1 MKKEIQTNKK
11 GNPWDHL
18 PDAPLYSDN
27 KQSKGNPWD
36 HLPDAPMAPSVNAP
50 EKSFK
55 EKMKEKWKENKKDN
69 RSVGEI
75 WKDGQHNRELATQ
88 KMGDKLQA
96 FAPTVKSAVAGYA
109 GGTVDAVVGLP
120 YNLLTLAFNA
130 LKNSD
135 YNKQLTDEE
144 RQQLEALS
152 GGEFA
157 MAPSTAPDIST
168 APSAV
173 ETIDKGIDNL
183 TNDYT
188 KTPESQKHL
197 QEGIKAAAST
207 LSAGG
212 LAKKAIAMGA
222 KGVGKALNAF
232 GSTKPLN
239 VISAGVGSAQTSK
252 ALDEGKSFGNALLHG
267 MLDAQLPFLAKD
279 IAKKVVQGGF
289 RSVGAGASNF
299 KNNWNAINTAEKMG
313 IELPMSVASDSKLV
327 SLGNQ
332 YVAKAPYLG
341 VKLAQKNERFITPL
355 KENVEKIAESIGQ
368 QRTPE
373 FQEFIS
379 NLYGESQKLLTPK
392 DVIAPNNLV
401 KAALDLKKDLS
412 LTTIVSPETEE
423 ALKWI
428 DKVLKGNTFNGKKA
442 VPTEVERLVNTKIN
456 LNNIINWE
464 TPNGVK
470 KTLRRLSHAVKKDLE
485 EAGKT
490 NNDWWQKFQEA
501 DKTAAKSFKRERY
514 DRIFEG
520 VVNEKDVYG
529 FNHNKFVDKFDK
541 NKDRLKK
548 DLSGEDFQTLENTAK
563 LSKAWIKSLKNNPN
577 PSGTATVLGVKDLMG
592 GILTLTTGSIFP
604 AATGASVWAAGTAHG
619 VLTNKTFYK
628 LAIRFARKQNE
639 TNARNLMDN
648 FKELVNQHA
657 LPIPHSLVTFI
668 NHDNETKNKLK
679 IEISKKKIDE
689 AERRRKIIEGEL

>member
-18 PDAPLYSDN
+18 PDAP
-27 KQSKGNPWD
+27 
-36 HLPDAPMAPSVNAP
+36 MAPSVNAP
-50 EKSFK
+50 KKTFK
-55 EKMKEKWKENKKDN
+55 EKMKERWEENKRDN
-69 RSVGEI
+69 RSVGEV
-75 WKDGQHNRELATQ
+75 WKEGQHNRELAAQ
-88 KMGDKLQA
+88 KTGNKLQA
-96 FAPTVKSAVAGYA
+96 FAPTVKSLVAGS
-109 GGTVDAVVGLP
+109 VGSIPDMVSLP
-120 YNLLTLAFNA
+120 YNLAALAFNA
-130 LKNSD
+130 LKNSE

-157 MAPSTAPDIST
+157 MPPSTAPDIST

-173 ETIDKGIDNL
+173 ETIDRGIDKL

-222 KGVGKALNAF
+222 KGAGKALNAF

-252 ALDEGKSFGNALLHG
+252 ALDEGKSFGNAFLHG

-289 RSVGAGASNF
+289 RSVGAGANNF
-299 KNNWNAINTAEKMG
+299 KNNWNAINTAEKMA

-355 KENVEKIAESIGQ
+355 KENVEKIAENIGQ
-368 QRTPE
+368 QRT
-373 FQEFIS
+373 QEFRDFAS
-379 NLYGESQKLLTPK
+379 NLYNESKKLLTPK
-392 DVIAPNNLV
+392 DIIAPNNLV
-401 KAALDLKKDLS
+401 KEALKLKEELR
-412 LTTIVSPETEE
+412 LTTVVAPETEE

-442 VPTEVERLVNTKIN
+442 APTEVQRLVNTKIN
-456 LNNIINWE
+456 LNSIIDWE
-464 TPNGVK
+464 TPDGVK
-470 KTLRRLSHAVKKDLE
+470 KIVRGLSRAVKKDLE
-485 EAGKT
+485 EAGKKNT
-490 NNDWWQKFQEA
+490 VWWQKFEET
-501 DKTAAKSFKRERY
+501 DRMVEKSFKRTRY
-514 DRIFEG
+514 DKIFEG
-520 VVNEKDVYG
+520 VVNEKDIYG
-529 FNHNKFVDKFDK
+529 FNHNKFVNKFDK
-541 NKDRLKK
+541 NKDRLEKILTEENFK
-548 DLSGEDFQTLENTAK
+548 TLENTAQ

-577 PSGTATVLGVKDLMG
+577 PSGTATVLGAKDLMG
-592 GILTLTTGSIFP
+592 GILTLVTCSIFP
-604 AATGASVWAAGTAHG
+604 ATTAVSVAAAGTAHG

-648 FKELVNQHA
+648 FKELVSQHA
-657 LPIPHSLVTFI
+657 LPIPHSLVTII

-679 IEISKKKIDE
+679 IEISQKKMDE
-689 AERRRKIIEGEL
+689 AERRRKIIEGNL